1 MGCCSLGAS
10 GEGMVGRG
18 SFLVLVSAAA
28 AAALLCVGSQ
38 AHAAAGL
45 PHRIKPVPS
54 LDPAATN
61 ALWHR
66 LAHGHRR
73 LAGTAT
79 SDCRPVRAVF
89 YAATDWRRLATKLA
103 ANAYA
108 CAQYY
113 ISVPPLADTKTQE
126 RSDEA
131 WRIRALG
138 ANFHALAEINMSAWG
153 TWVID
158 GGGTWYQAGVEA
170 RKNMAAAGY
179 DVIQGDTW
187 AVNEF
192 SSSVR
197 QGGGTARADARNF
210 VHGLFDGDGTLP
222 TAKGIVWT
230 VGMGQGTTYMTT
242 YKTNLENWLQDTAFW
257 TDMSAYVSDWSQE
270 VYGDFRNYGVAGSFL
285 PTRRD
290 YLNDYL
296 EHEIVLAD
304 AGPAPIAT
312 ARSFLRAAYSPL
324 AN

>member
-1 MGCCSLGAS
+1 MLFCVAS
-10 GEGMVGRG
+10 AQP
-18 SFLVLVSAAA
+18 AAA
-28 AAALLCVGSQ
+28 A
-38 AHAAAGL
+38 

-73 LAGTAT
+73 FAGTAT
-79 SDCRPVRAVF
+79 GDCRSLRAVF
-89 YAATDWRRLATKLA
+89 YASTDWRRLATKLA
-103 ANAYA
+103 ADASP

-197 QGGGTARADARNF
+197 
-210 VHGLFDGDGTLP
+210 
-222 TAKGIVWT
+222 
-230 VGMGQGTTYMTT
+230 
-242 YKTNLENWLQDTAFW
+242 
-257 TDMSAYVSDWSQE
+257 
-270 VYGDFRNYGVAGSFL
+270 
-285 PTRRD
+285 
-290 YLNDYL
+290 
-296 EHEIVLAD
+296 
-304 AGPAPIAT
+304 
-312 ARSFLRAAYSPL
+312 
-324 AN
+324 